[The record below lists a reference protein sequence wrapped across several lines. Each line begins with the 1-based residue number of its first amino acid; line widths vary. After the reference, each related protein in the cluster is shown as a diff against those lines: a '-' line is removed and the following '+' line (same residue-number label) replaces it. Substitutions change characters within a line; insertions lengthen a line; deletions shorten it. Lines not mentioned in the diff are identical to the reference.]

1 MTTVLTQHPPIG
13 GLRCAA
19 LVLLIAAGQAACS
32 GARSD
37 LAGITE
43 AAEQA
48 SGLHSSVKPEKSDF
62 ANAAAL
68 ADFEGAPDDVYRLG
82 PGDQLRV
89 DVWGRPEL
97 SGEQVVGPDGRVTL
111 PIVGPLR
118 LIDMSAEQ
126 ASEAITRVVAAAY
139 VGATATVSISHYS
152 ANRVLV
158 LGRVSN
164 PGVLQFETPPRILDV
179 ISRAGGL
186 PVGGVGADK
195 AALTRCAVFR
205 GRDKVVWI
213 DLKSVLTG
221 RNLALNIRLKRDDI
235 VYVPDAN
242 DQLVYVLGYVTTP
255 GAYTLTPDMSFLDAL
270 AQAGGPT
277 ADAAPTRLK
286 LVRPSKQ
293 FETDIDM
300 KDFLAGDP
308 SKNYALEEGDI
319 LYVPS
324 STMAKVGY
332 VLQKISPVTSMAAFG
347 MSAMKGLP

>member
-1 MTTVLTQHPPIG
+1 MTA
-13 GLRCAA
+13 GL
-19 LVLLIAAGQAACS
+19 AACS
-32 GARSD
+32 TAGPAAKGDLSGANDSQQR
-37 LAGITE
+37 
-43 AAEQA
+43 A
-48 SGLHSSVKPEKSDF
+48 SALRPSVKPEKGDF
-62 ANAAAL
+62 ADAAAL
-68 ADFEGAPDDVYRLG
+68 AAFEGEADDVYRLG
-82 PGDQLRV
+82 PGDQLRI

-111 PIVGPLR
+111 PIAGPVR
-118 LIDMSAEQ
+118 LADLSAEQ
-126 ASEAITRVVAAAY
+126 ASAAVTRAVASAY
-139 VGATATVSISHYS
+139 VGASATVSIRQYM

-179 ISRAGGL
+179 ITRAGGL
-186 PVGGVGADK
+186 PVGGIGADK

-205 GRDKVVWI
+205 GRDQVVWI

-242 DQLVYVLGYVTTP
+242 DQLVYVLGYVGAP

-277 ADAAPTRLK
+277 PDAATTRLK
-286 LVRPSKQ
+286 LVRPSMQ
-293 FETDIDM
+293 LETDINM
-300 KDFLAGDP
+300 KDFLAGNA
-308 SKNYALEEGDI
+308 SANYALEEGDI

-324 STMAKVGY
+324 NAMAKVGY
-332 VLQKISPVTSMAAFG
+332 VLSKLSPATSMAAFG
-347 MSAMKGLP
+347 MTLGQ